1 MVVTSPT
8 DSPSSRHLATCARKF
23 FTVRTVPIG
32 EAIAILLNMIGVQ
45 VYYWIPLPT
54 GMTVIK

>member
-8 DSPSSRHLATCARKF
+8 GSRPSRHLATCARKS

-45 VYYWIPLPT
+45 VYYWIPLST
-54 GMTVIK
+54 GMAAIK